1 MKWISVM
8 CPAQVQL
15 NLLFNGGTQKW
26 NSRSSS
32 LATYADDECDDGGGG
47 IRTLARRR
55 EIYRLVRNIGRED
68 KTEKTSPVLK
78 KKKRQ
83 TWTIIYAHRSTVA
96 LGTGNGVSCAFHK
109 EKKIYRFEN
118 DFLVETRICELCAV
132 LPSRVR
138 DAMGLTL
145 NIAGYV
151 KCRDAAPDHLPSM
164 RWKCECGGRRG
175 RDSGRWALVGQAA
188 LVICALEKVVWIRCC
203 RA

>member
-1 MKWISVM
+1 M

-83 TWTIIYAHRSTVA
+83 T
-96 LGTGNGVSCAFHK
+96 
-109 EKKIYRFEN
+109 
-118 DFLVETRICELCAV
+118 
-132 LPSRVR
+132 
-138 DAMGLTL
+138 
-145 NIAGYV
+145 
-151 KCRDAAPDHLPSM
+151 
-164 RWKCECGGRRG
+164 
-175 RDSGRWALVGQAA
+175 
-188 LVICALEKVVWIRCC
+188 
-203 RA
+203 